1 MPSFSKSLFTNT
13 PTNSQ
18 FRSLID
24 PVSIGIA
31 GTTSSELTFLTDS
44 YLNILKIIETMYGS
58 NMANKTYEQIPTDY
72 TQYTNLVT
80 SIQNIQSQTSN
91 STMSLLLKIAEET
104 LVGAYNSF
112 TLYGDNIFLQLDK
125 ATLEKRV
132 EDILSNKNVQ
142 TVENTASSSNMSL
155 TQTFHLATV
164 FNYYIK
170 IYGLPPSGTG
180 FDPVKI
186 TFLVKILQSKDI
198 DPYA

>member
-18 FRSLID
+18 FRSLIN
-24 PVSIGIA
+24 PVSTGIA
-31 GTTSSELTFLTDS
+31 GTTSSELTFLTDA

-112 TLYGDNIFLQLDK
+112 TLYGDNLFLQLDK
-125 ATLEKRV
+125 ATLEKRI
-132 EDILSNKNVQ
+132 EDILSDKNVQ

-155 TQTFHLATV
+155 TQSFHLAAV

-186 TFLVKILQSKDI
+186 AFLVEILQSKGI

>member
-13 PTNSQ
+13 QTNSQ
-18 FRSLID
+18 TRSLINT
-24 PVSIGIA
+24 VSTGNG
-31 GTTSSELTFLTDS
+31 GTNELSFLTDT

-58 NMANKTYEQIPTDY
+58 NMANKTYEQIPNDFIK
-72 TQYTNLVT
+72 YTNLVN
-80 SIQNIQSQTSN
+80 SIQNIQSKTSN
-91 STMSLLLKIAEET
+91 STMILLLKIAEET
-104 LVGAYNSF
+104 LIGSFNSY
-112 TLYGDNIFLQLDK
+112 TLHGDNLFLQLDK

-132 EDILSNKNVQ
+132 EDILSDKNVES
-142 TVENTASSSNMSL
+142 VENTASSSNMSL
-155 TQTFHLATV
+155 TQTFQLAPV

-186 TFLVKILQSKDI
+186 TFLVDILQSKGI

>member
-142 TVENTASSSNMSL
+142 TVENTAS